1 VSRRYDLCV
10 IGSGPGGEKAA
21 VQAAKL
27 GKRVCVVEARDRMGG
42 VAVNTGTIPSK
53 ALREMIRRLV
63 GATFVSPTMRD
74 SVAAFRPDTMKRL
87 WSDYEQIVRDEGQIV
102 RDHLVSN
109 GIDMMVGRGRFA
121 DANRLEVVGPD
132 DSVETVEADHV
143 LVAVGTAPTRPE
155 GIPFDH
161 TNVITTDE
169 LLLLD
174 HLPRSMVIV
183 GGGVIGTEYAS
194 MLALLGI
201 RITLVEGRSRLLEFA
216 DSEIVEALQFHLRRE
231 GVTLRLGEKL
241 VKIETRASEPGSRSQ
256 DGITAEAV
264 LESGK
269 RLSADCVL
277 YCIGRQG
284 ATADLG
290 LDRIGLEADARGR
303 IAVDASYRTKV
314 PNVYAV
320 GDVIGFPALASTSM
334 DQGRIAACNMFGAPT
349 ASVGRLLPF
358 GIYSVPEI
366 SMVGSNE
373 TELTEKSVPYECGI
387 ARYSEI
393 ARGKILG
400 DDTGMLKLV
409 FHAESHAL
417 LGVHAIGTG
426 ATELIHLG
434 QAVMAFDGKIEY
446 FIDSVFNYPTLAECY
461 KVAAFNGLNRLRDV

>member
-1 VSRRYDLCV
+1 MKRVDLCV

-27 GKRVCVVEARDRMGG
+27 GKSVCVVEARDRMGG

-63 GATFVSPTMRD
+63 GATAVSPEMRD
-74 SVAAFRPDTMKRL
+74 SVVAFRPETMKRL
-87 WSDYEQIVRDEGQIV
+87 WGDYEQIVLDEGQLV
-102 RDHLVSN
+102 HEHLVSN
-109 GIDMMVGRGRFA
+109 GVASLAGTARFV
-121 DANRLEVVGPD
+121 DANVVEVACPD
-132 DSVETVEADHV
+132 GTIETVQADFV
-143 LVAVGTAPTRPE
+143 LIAVGTEPTRPE

-161 TNVITTDE
+161 ENVITTDE

-174 HLPRSMVIV
+174 RLPHSMIIV

-201 RITLVEGRSRLLEFA
+201 RITLVEGRDRLLEFA
-216 DSEIVEALQFHLRRE
+216 DSELVEALQFHLRRE

-241 VKIETRASEPGSRSQ
+241 VRIETRPADPGSRSE
-256 DGITAEAV
+256 DGTTAEAI

-269 RLSADCVL
+269 RLHADCIL

-284 ATADLG
+284 STLRLG
-290 LDRIGLEADARGR
+290 LENIGLEADLRGR
-303 IAVDASYRTKV
+303 IAVDASFRTKV
-314 PNVYAV
+314 PNVFAV

-334 DQGRIAACNMFGAPT
+334 DQGRIAACNMFGVAS

-373 TELTEKSVPYECGI
+373 GELTAAGVPYECGI

-400 DDTGMLKLV
+400 DETGMLKLI
-409 FHAESHAL
+409 FHADTRAL

-426 ATELIHLG
+426 ATELVHVG
-434 QAVMAFDGKIEY
+434 QAVMAFDGKIDY
-446 FIDSVFNYPTLAECY
+446 FVDTVFNYPTLAECY

>member
-1 VSRRYDLCV
+1 MSRRYDLCV
-10 IGSGPGGEKAA
+10 VGSGPGGEKAA

-63 GATFVSPTMRD
+63 GATIVSPTMRD

-109 GIDMMVGRGRFA
+109 GVDMMVGRGRFA
-121 DANRLEVVGPD
+121 DANTVEVVGAD
-132 DSVETVEADHV
+132 DSVETVAADHV
-143 LVAVGTAPTRPE
+143 LVAVGTEPTRPE

-161 TNVITTDE
+161 ANVITTDE

-216 DSEIVEALQFHLRRE
+216 DAEIVEALQFHLRRE

-241 VKIETRASEPGSRSQ
+241 VKIETRPAEPGSRSQ
-256 DGITAEAV
+256 DGITADAV

-284 ATADLG
+284 ATSGLG

-303 IAVDASYRTKV
+303 IAVDDSYRTKV
-314 PNVYAV
+314 PNVFAV

-366 SMVGSNE
+366 SMVGANE
-373 TELTEKSVPYECGI
+373 SELTAKGVPYECGN

-409 FHAESHAL
+409 FHAETHAL

-434 QAVMAFDGKIEY
+434 QAVMAFDGKVEY

-461 KVAAFNGLNRLRDV
+461 KVAAFNGLNRLRDL

>member
-1 VSRRYDLCV
+1 MSRRYDLCV
-10 IGSGPGGEKAA
+10 VGSGPGGEKAA

-63 GATFVSPTMRD
+63 GATIVSPTMRD

-109 GIDMMVGRGRFA
+109 GVDMMVGRGRFA
-121 DANRLEVVGPD
+121 DANTVEVVGAA
-132 DSVETVEADHV
+132 DSVETVAADHV
-143 LVAVGTAPTRPE
+143 LVAVGTEPTRPE

-161 TNVITTDE
+161 ANVITTDE

-216 DSEIVEALQFHLRRE
+216 DAEIVEALQFHLRRE

-241 VKIETRASEPGSRSQ
+241 VKIETRPAEPGSRSQ
-256 DGITAEAV
+256 DGITADAV

-284 ATADLG
+284 ATSGLG

-303 IAVDASYRTKV
+303 IAVDDSYRTKV
-314 PNVYAV
+314 PNVFAV

-366 SMVGSNE
+366 SMVGANE
-373 TELTEKSVPYECGI
+373 SELTAKGVPYECGN

-409 FHAESHAL
+409 FHAETHAL

-434 QAVMAFDGKIEY
+434 QAVMAFDGKVEY

-461 KVAAFNGLNRLRDV
+461 KVAAFNGLNRLRDL

>member
-1 VSRRYDLCV
+1 VSSRYDLCV

-27 GKRVCVVEARDRMGG
+27 GKRVCVVEARDRLGG

-63 GATFVSPTMRD
+63 GATVVSPAMRD
-74 SVAAFRPDTMKRL
+74 SVAAFRADTMKRL
-87 WSDYEQIVRDEGQIV
+87 WTDYEQIVRDEGQLV
-102 RDHLVSN
+102 RQHLLSN
-109 GIDMMVGRGRFA
+109 GVDMLVGRGRFV
-121 DANRLEVVGPD
+121 DPNTVEVERD
-132 DSVETVEADHV
+132 DGSRETVTADFV
-143 LVAVGTAPTRPE
+143 LVAVGTEPSRPE

-161 TNVITTDE
+161 SSVITTDE

-174 HLPRSMVIV
+174 HLPHSMVIV

-201 RITLVEGRSRLLEFA
+201 RITLVESRTRLLEFA
-216 DSEIVEALQFHLRRE
+216 DPEIVEALQFHLRRE
-231 GVTLRLGEKL
+231 GVALRLGEKL
-241 VKIETRASEPGSRSQ
+241 VRIQTRSAEPGSRSQ
-256 DGITAEAV
+256 DGTTAEAI

-269 RLSADCVL
+269 RLTADCVL

-284 ATADLG
+284 ATASLG
-290 LDRIGLEADARGR
+290 LERIGLEADARGR
-303 IAVDASYRTKV
+303 LAVDGSYRTKV
-314 PNVYAV
+314 PSVFAV

-349 ASVGRLLPF
+349 ATVGRLLPF

-366 SMVGSNE
+366 SMVGANE
-373 TELTEKSVPYECGI
+373 TELTEKGVPYECGI

-409 FHAESHAL
+409 FHAETHAL

-434 QAVMAFDGKIEY
+434 QAVMSFDGKVEY